1 LVGSKKGD
9 KSNAFRG
16 YNGVYAYVV
25 QSVQPAADQGV
36 YTVDVA
42 NATMNVRSRAAGGL
56 FQALIKKADITDR
69 RGQVF

>member
-1 LVGSKKGD
+1 
-9 KSNAFRG
+9 
-16 YNGVYAYVV
+16 VV
-25 QSVQPAADQGV
+25 QSVQPAADKGV

-56 FQALIKKADITDR
+56 FQALIKKADVNDR